1 MIPFVPLQAHFWE
14 KWEQIMSKSADLKAR
29 KTAAVPNGVGTKGI
43 YVVRA
48 ENSELWDVDG
58 RRYIDFAAGIGVLNT
73 GHRHPRIMAAVAEQA
88 DRFAHTCFHVGSYE
102 SYVHLAERLNAL
114 APGDF
119 AKKTLF
125 LSSGAEALENAVKI
139 ARYHT
144 QRSAVIAFSG
154 GFHGRTLMTM
164 ALTGKVMPYKRGFGP
179 FPAEVY
185 HAEFPLPYRG
195 ITTEQALLDLERL
208 FHGDVDPK
216 AVAAIV
222 IEPVQ
227 GEGGFNVAPFDFLR
241 ALRRVCDEHGI
252 VLIADEVQSGIARTG
267 KMFAIEHAGVV
278 PDLITVAKGIGGG
291 LPLSGVI
298 GKATIMDTPHAGGLG
313 GTYGGNPLSIAAG
326 HAVLDV
332 IEAESL
338 CARAARIGAHIRT
351 HLEAL
356 AKEVPAIGEVRG
368 LGAMMAF
375 ELVKDPNDARAR
387 RGPHCGDSGQC
398 RTARL
403 DSPVLRHGGECGAPA
418 RTAHHSGCGARGGA
432 RHALGGGEGGSRQG
446 SERSRTGARRRLIK
460 VGAARTTP
468 APRRLTPR
476 PLTSTAIASVSLSE
490 CET

>member
-1 MIPFVPLQAHFWE
+1 
-14 KWEQIMSKSADLKAR
+14 MSKSSDLKAR
-29 KTAAVPNGVGTKGI
+29 KAAAVPNGVGTKGI

-58 RRYIDFAAGIGVLNT
+58 RRYIDFASGIGVLNT

-88 DRFAHTCFHVGSYE
+88 ERFAHTCFHVASYE
-102 SYVHLAERLNAL
+102 SYVHLAERLNVL

-119 AKKTLF
+119 PKKTLF

-139 ARYHT
+139 ARYHSK
-144 QRSAVIAFSG
+144 RSAVIAFSG

-179 FPAEVY
+179 FPAEIY

-195 ITTEQALLDLERL
+195 ITTAQALADLDRL

-241 ALRRVCDEHGI
+241 ALRGICDEHGI

-267 KMFAIEHAGVV
+267 KMFCIEHSGVV

-298 GKATIMDTPHAGGLG
+298 GKAAIMDTAHAGGLG
-313 GTYGGNPLSIAAG
+313 GTYGGNPLSIAAA

-332 IEAESL
+332 IEAEDL
-338 CARAARIGAHIRT
+338 CARAARIGARMRAY
-351 HLEAL
+351 LEAL
-356 AKEVPAIGEVRG
+356 AKEVPSIGDVRG

-375 ELVKDPNDARAR
+375 ELVKDPKTREPDAALTAAILASAEQ
-387 RGPHCGDSGQC
+387 RGLLLLSCGTDANVVRLLAPLTIPDS
-398 RTARL
+398 
-403 DSPVLRHGGECGAPA
+403 VLEEGLGILSAAVKEAAG
-418 RTAHHSGCGARGGA
+418 SG
-432 RHALGGGEGGSRQG
+432 
-446 SERSRTGARRRLIK
+446 T
-460 VGAARTTP
+460 GAAR
-468 APRRLTPR
+468 AV
-476 PLTSTAIASVSLSE
+476 A
-490 CET
+490 